1 MSLARASQIM
11 RGTLVGADAEF
22 VGVSTDTRTL
32 KSAEIFFALH
42 GPHFD
47 GHNFL
52 AEAAR
57 RGAAGAVLT
66 RATDVPLS
74 HIKVVDTRLAL
85 GTLAAFWRRQFD
97 IPVLAI
103 SGSNGKTTVKEMLTV
118 IMAETGRGCSTHGNL
133 NNDIGVPLTL
143 LRLRAEDRYAVI
155 ELGMNQRGEIAYLA
169 RMTQPTIAV
178 VTNAAQA
185 HLARVGS
192 IEDVAREK
200 GALFAALGAD
210 GIAVINAD
218 DHYADLWRECAQGR
232 RCLTFGLHHQAD
244 VSADYQ
250 TDRIGSTIQLRTAQ
264 GDMQIRLSLL
274 GEHNVSNAL
283 AATATAIAGGVD
295 LARVKRGLEKLRAV
309 SGRLELKT
317 GSNGAVV
324 IDDTYNANPASLA
337 AGIAV
342 LKDYP
347 GETVLVLGDMA
358 ELGDAASE
366 IHRRAGKLAKDLGIS
381 RLYAL
386 GELSRLAVESF
397 GKGGK
402 HFPSREALIETM
414 HECLSAHTTV
424 LVKGS
429 RVMHLEQVVQAI
441 TLPRSA
447 NACAK

>member
-11 RGTLVGADAEF
+11 GGTLVGADAQF
-22 VGVSTDTRTL
+22 TGVSTDTRTL
-32 KSAEIFFALH
+32 KPAEIFFALH

-47 GHNFL
+47 GHDFL
-52 AEAAR
+52 TEAAN

-66 RATDVPLS
+66 RDTGGGLS
-74 HIKVVDTRLAL
+74 HIKVADTRLAL

-97 IPVLAI
+97 IPVFAI
-103 SGSNGKTTVKEMLTV
+103 SGSNGKTTVKEMLAA
-118 IMAETGRGCSTHGNL
+118 IMAETGRGCSTRGNL

-143 LRLRAEDRYAVI
+143 LRLRAEDRYAVV

-169 RMTQPTIAV
+169 GMVQPTIAV
-178 VTNAAQA
+178 VTNAGQA
-185 HLARVGS
+185 HLAGVGS
-192 IEDVAREK
+192 VEDVAREK
-200 GALFAALGAD
+200 GALFAALGSD

-218 DHYADLWRECAQGR
+218 DPYADLWRECARGR
-232 RCLTFGLHHQAD
+232 RCLTFGLHQEAD
-244 VSADYQ
+244 VSAEYQ
-250 TDRIGSTIQLRTAQ
+250 TDRTGSTIRLQTAQ
-264 GDMQIRLSLL
+264 GDMHMRLSLL
-274 GEHNVSNAL
+274 GQHNVSNAL
-283 AATATAIAGGVD
+283 AATATAMAGGVD
-295 LARVKRGLEKLRAV
+295 LARVKRGLENLRAV
-309 SGRLELKT
+309 SGRLELKA
-317 GSNGAVV
+317 GSNGAAI

-358 ELGDAASE
+358 ELGDAAPE

-386 GELSRLAVESF
+386 GELSRLAVKSF

-402 HFPSREALIETM
+402 HFPSREALIEALR
-414 HECLSAHTTV
+414 EGLSADTTV

-429 RVMHLEQVVQAI
+429 RVVHLEQVVQAI
-441 TLPRSA
+441 TVRHSA
-447 NACAK
+447 DACAE

>member
-1 MSLARASQIM
+1 MI
-11 RGTLVGADAEF
+11 
-22 VGVSTDTRTL
+22 
-32 KSAEIFFALH
+32 
-42 GPHFD
+42 
-47 GHNFL
+47 
-52 AEAAR
+52 AA
-57 RGAAGAVLT
+57 
-66 RATDVPLS
+66 
-74 HIKVVDTRLAL
+74 
-85 GTLAAFWRRQFD
+85 
-97 IPVLAI
+97 
-103 SGSNGKTTVKEMLTV
+103 
-118 IMAETGRGCSTHGNL
+118 IMAETGRGCSTRGNL

-143 LRLRAEDRYAVI
+143 LRLRPEDRYAVV

-169 RMTQPTIAV
+169 RMTAPTIAV

-185 HLARVGS
+185 HLAGVGS
-192 IEDVAREK
+192 VEDVAREK

-218 DHYADLWRECAQGR
+218 DDYADLWRECARGR
-232 RCLTFGLHHQAD
+232 RCLTFGLHHRAD

-250 TDRIGSTIQLRTAQ
+250 TDRTGSTIRLRTAQ
-264 GDMQIRLSLL
+264 GEMQMRLPLL
-274 GEHNVSNAL
+274 GKHNVSNAL
-283 AATATAIAGGVD
+283 AATATAVAGGVD

-309 SGRLELKT
+309 SGRLELKA
-317 GSNGAVV
+317 GRNGAVV

-358 ELGDAASE
+358 ELGGSAPD

-397 GKGGK
+397 GKSGK
-402 HFPSREALIETM
+402 HFPNREALIETL
-414 HECLSAHTTV
+414 HERLSVDTTV

-441 TLPRSA
+441 TLPRSVD
-447 NACAK
+447 ACAE

>member
-1 MSLARASQIM
+1 MSLVRASQIM
-11 RGTLVGADAEF
+11 GGRLIGADAEF

-47 GHNFL
+47 GHDFL
-52 AEAAR
+52 VEAAR

-66 RATDVPLS
+66 RATDLPLS

-85 GTLAAFWRRQFD
+85 GALAAFWRRQFD

-103 SGSNGKTTVKEMLTV
+103 SGSNGKTTVKELLTA
-118 IMAETGRGCSTHGNL
+118 IRAETGRGCSTRGNL

-143 LRLRAEDRYAVI
+143 LRFRAEDRYAVV

-185 HLARVGS
+185 HLAGVGS
-192 IEDVAREK
+192 IEDIAHEK
-200 GALFAALGAD
+200 GALFSALGTD

-218 DHYADLWRECAQGR
+218 DHYANLWRECAQRR

-250 TDRIGSTIQLRTAQ
+250 TDRTGSTIYLRTAQ
-264 GDMQIRLSLL
+264 GDIQMRLSLL

-283 AATATAIAGGVD
+283 AATTTAIAGDVD

-309 SGRLELKT
+309 SGRLELKA
-317 GSNGAVV
+317 GSNGAVI

-358 ELGDAASE
+358 ELGDTAPE

-386 GELSRLAVESF
+386 GELSRLAVQSF

-402 HFPSREALIETM
+402 HFARREALIETL
-414 HECLSAHTTV
+414 HECLSADTTV

-441 TLPRSA
+441 TLPKSTD
-447 NACAK
+447 ACAE